1 MIRQCISAYLLLL
14 LFVVIL
20 SSYCEALSSS
30 SSVETTFP
38 TVGLKSMSSSQL
50 AILDGA
56 EWSTT
61 ELFLQKEG
69 KLSRQSSTK
78 SGYMTIVTG
87 RRIEDDKRVIAMKKK
102 NMNND
107 NDDDNNNN
115 NESSL
120 VYVDSIAL
128 IPDSVSDSDAIFTYI
143 TSLSSIHCALPR
155 ISGIGGG
162 EESSASLISGKAV
175 VLGSNELACF
185 AAEGLA
191 SFGIQVSL
199 VSPGS
204 PKVRTKFGKGK

>member
-38 TVGLKSMSSSQL
+38 TVGLKSTSSSQL

-87 RRIEDDKRVIAMKKK
+87 RRIEDDKRVIAMKK
-102 NMNND
+102 NNIN
-107 NDDDNNNN
+107 NDDDDN

-128 IPDSVSDSDAIFTYI
+128 IPDNVSDSDAIYTYI